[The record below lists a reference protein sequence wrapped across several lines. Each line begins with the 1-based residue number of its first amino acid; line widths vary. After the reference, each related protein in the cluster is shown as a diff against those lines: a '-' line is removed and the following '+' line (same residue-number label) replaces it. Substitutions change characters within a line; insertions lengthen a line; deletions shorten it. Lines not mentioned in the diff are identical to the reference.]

1 MITIKKSRNGC
12 KAVVATAQH
21 AKQLA
26 PFLRQHD
33 KDELIACGFDTPE
46 KALMKGLEID
56 DVTLT
61 ALDAQGVPF
70 AMLGVG
76 RAPNMNYIWLLGS
89 EGVRDNW
96 LTFGKASKQLLPYL
110 IKRYGVVSNYV
121 LAEYT
126 TSIKWL
132 KWLGAEFEETPIKFS
147 GHDFYKF
154 NLTYPL

>member
-1 MITIKKSRNGC
+1 
-12 KAVVATAQH
+12 
-21 AKQLA
+21 
-26 PFLRQHD
+26 
-33 KDELIACGFDTPE
+33 
-46 KALMKGLEID
+46 
-56 DVTLT
+56 
-61 ALDAQGVPF
+61 
-70 AMLGVG
+70 
-76 RAPNMNYIWLLGS
+76 MNYIWLLGS
-89 EGVRDNW
+89 DGVRDNW